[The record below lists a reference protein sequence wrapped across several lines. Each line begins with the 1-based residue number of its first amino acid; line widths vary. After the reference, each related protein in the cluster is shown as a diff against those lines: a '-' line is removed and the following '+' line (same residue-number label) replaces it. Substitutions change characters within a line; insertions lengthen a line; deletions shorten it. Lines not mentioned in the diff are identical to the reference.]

1 MRRHWIDCCRMDPN
15 YRSTPLHSVLFVVY
29 ISFHVD
35 CLLLAA
41 DLLFILETSAWRHIR
56 IPAKSAQTS
65 PVWSACVSSSV
76 GTNVRRPLNGSTA
89 QQLSGRVL
97 CAPLPLSIRIMYC
110 IHCRWKGKGEAI
122 WPISIDTFG
131 VATHY
136 ERAHKFFSLFF
147 HYFSYFFFILSANYD
162 RTLRRAY
169 SIIADAENNTTKK
182 YDYYWCVCARTRN
195 VESHP
200 NTKEKSNGVFHSFQ
214 FSLWIVSRPRKSQ
227 SYNWRSAKKAKV
239 KSWRQRSTSLRVV
252 LKWYATRYIRP
263 APGWRGGV
271 GVLGGHSNRL
281 YLHLKNL
288 ISDLE

>member
-1 MRRHWIDCCRMDPN
+1 MTSYAPPSAHRYVMWIVNGKTIRAFPAFQFSSSSSFSFFKRIHIKKWENKMRRHWIDCCRMDPN

-147 HYFSYFFFILSANYD
+147 HYFSYFFFYFISE
-162 RTLRRAY
+162 LR
-169 SIIADAENNTTKK
+169 
-182 YDYYWCVCARTRN
+182 
-195 VESHP
+195 SH
-200 NTKEKSNGVFHSFQ
+200 TATCVFHH
-214 FSLWIVSRPRKSQ
+214 SRC
-227 SYNWRSAKKAKV
+227 
-239 KSWRQRSTSLRVV
+239 
-252 LKWYATRYIRP
+252 
-263 APGWRGGV
+263 G
-271 GVLGGHSNRL
+271 
-281 YLHLKNL
+281 
-288 ISDLE
+288 E